1 MLGNRQKATHPPE
14 ISLDFVGVCKSGCF
28 LHIVGKH
35 IQFNIMRKENEHLF
49 ARTTLAGKCHSHP
62 GGASMALSL
71 STCCITFFEKVQQ
84 INSTWATQMR
94 QASCI
99 VFRSAFETQQ
109 KATRPPQISLNFR
122 DVRKSIYLHAV
133 NKHKRICINQLSKR
147 TYANA
152 DNPTRKTKFVTNL
165 HKTIGTQTRIF
176 LATLC

>member
-1 MLGNRQKATHPPE
+1 MLGNREKATHPPE

-35 IQFNIMRKENEHLF
+35 IQFNINRKENEHLF
-49 ARTTLAGKCHSHP
+49 ARTTLAGKRHSHP

-71 STCCITFFEKVQQ
+71 LTCFITFFEKVQQ

-109 KATRPPQISLNFR
+109 KATRPPQISFKIGK
-122 DVRKSIYLHAV
+122 VCKSTFFYTLLANISEFA
-133 NKHKRICINQLSKR
+133 QASKR
-147 TYANA
+147 NE
-152 DNPTRKTKFVTNL
+152 RRRM
-165 HKTIGTQTRIF
+165 Q
-176 LATLC
+176 ATLPGQRNSSPISTKTYERKRGCP